1 MSKIGHYR
9 QTLIIM
15 TAELKTLIHE
25 YNHSDA
31 DLVIRELRK
40 SELNSR
46 TEIAQTRYEF
56 IAKATFIN

>member
-1 MSKIGHYR
+1 M
-9 QTLIIM
+9 
-15 TAELKTLIHE
+15 KTLIQE